1 MSDIAPDKTCF
12 SAEKC
17 SYFSYISMK
26 TYVVGTHW
34 KRLSEALPM
43 STHII
48 CFHGEI
54 RKNIIPMRPLLR
66 SYGLNVCGKYSKS
79 FSC

>member
-34 KRLSEALPM
+34 KRLSNEYPHHM
-43 STHII
+43 FSW
-48 CFHGEI
+48 
-54 RKNIIPMRPLLR
+54 RNKK
-66 SYGLNVCGKYSKS
+66 KYHTNAPSS
-79 FSC
+79 QELWAECLW